1 MVFIMPLAMAQ
12 TGKETVVKEIRGR
25 DETKRFLASLGF
37 VEGSSIVIVSEMGG
51 SLIVNVKDTRVAL
64 SKGMAG
70 KIMVQGGIS

>member
-1 MVFIMPLAMAQ
+1 MPLAMAQ

-37 VEGSSIVIVSEMGG
+37 VEGSSIVVVSEMCG

>member
-1 MVFIMPLAMAQ
+1 MPLAMAQ

-37 VEGSSIVIVSEMGG
+37 VEGSSIVVVSEMGG

>member
-1 MVFIMPLAMAQ
+1 MPLAMAQ

-37 VEGSSIVIVSEMGG
+37 VEGSSIVVVSEMGG

-70 KIMVQGGIS
+70 KIMGQGGIS

>member
-1 MVFIMPLAMAQ
+1 MAQ

-37 VEGSSIVIVSEMGG
+37 VEGSSIVVVSEMGG

>member
-1 MVFIMPLAMAQ
+1 MPLAMVQ

-37 VEGSSIVIVSEMGG
+37 VEGSSIVVVSEMCG

>member
-1 MVFIMPLAMAQ
+1 MPLAMAQ

-37 VEGSSIVIVSEMGG
+37 VEGSIIVVVSEMGG

>member
-1 MVFIMPLAMAQ
+1 MPLAMAQ

-37 VEGSSIVIVSEMGG
+37 VEGSSIVVVSGMGG

>member
-1 MVFIMPLAMAQ
+1 MPLAMVQ

-37 VEGSSIVIVSEMGG
+37 VEGSSIVVVSEMGG

-64 SKGMAG
+64 SKGMAS

>member
-1 MVFIMPLAMAQ
+1 MPLAMAQ
-12 TGKETVVKEIRGR
+12 MGKEAVVKEIRGK

-37 VEGSSIVIVSEMGG
+37 VEGSSIVVVSEMGG

-64 SKGMAG
+64 SKGMAS

>member
-1 MVFIMPLAMAQ
+1 MPLAMVQ

-37 VEGSSIVIVSEMGG
+37 VEGSSIVVVSEMGG

>member
-1 MVFIMPLAMAQ
+1 MPLAMAQ

-37 VEGSSIVIVSEMGG
+37 VVGSSIIVVSEMGG

-64 SKGMAG
+64 SKGMAS

>member
-1 MVFIMPLAMAQ
+1 MPLAMAQ
-12 TGKETVVKEIRGR
+12 MGKETVVKEIRGR

-37 VEGSSIVIVSEMGG
+37 VEGSSIVVVSEMGG

>member
-1 MVFIMPLAMAQ
+1 MSLAMAQ

-37 VEGSSIVIVSEMGG
+37 VEGSSIVVVSEMGG

>member
-1 MVFIMPLAMAQ
+1 MFIMPLAMAQ
-12 TGKETVVKEIRGR
+12 MGKETVVKEIRGK

-37 VEGSSIVIVSEMGG
+37 VVGSSVVVVSEMGG

-64 SKGMAG
+64 SKGMAS

>member
-1 MVFIMPLAMAQ
+1 MFIMPLAMAQ
-12 TGKETVVKEIRGR
+12 MGKEAVVKEIRGK

-37 VEGSSIVIVSEMGG
+37 VEGSSIIVDSEKGG

-64 SKGMAG
+64 SKGMAS

>member
-1 MVFIMPLAMAQ
+1 MPLAMAQ

>member
-1 MVFIMPLAMAQ
+1 MPLAMAQ

-37 VEGSSIVIVSEMGG
+37 VEGSSIVVVSEMGG

-64 SKGMAG
+64 SKGMAS